1 MLAVVAL
8 AACGRISFDPLGGD
22 AGAVDG
28 SVDGSADAAPDAP
41 PLPCSAT
48 NFACGSGTVRT
59 CGATC
64 FVTCDTTLTWAEA
77 QDLCLAWGGNLART
91 DTAADLT
98 CLANDIND
106 AWIGLV
112 QDAAAT
118 TAAGWRW
125 THGGPFGFT
134 AWSAGEPDDSNGIE
148 DGEEQCGLFSAGA
161 WIDDGC
167 TAMKNVACSRPAP

>member
-8 AACGRISFDPLGGD
+8 TACGRISFDPLGGD
-22 AGAVDG
+22 AGPGAVDAATD
-28 SVDGSADAAPDAP
+28 VAPDAP
-41 PLPCSAT
+41 PLPCSST
-48 NFACGSGTVRT
+48 NFTCASGTVTT

-64 FVTCDTTLTWAEA
+64 FATCDTTMTWAEA

-112 QDAAAT
+112 QGTPAAT
-118 TAAGWRW
+118 LASGWRW
-125 THGGPFGFT
+125 THGGPLGFT
-134 AWSAGEPDDSNGIE
+134 AWSLSEPNDLDDVE